1 MKTNKQKNI
10 LKKMCKQGSMF
21 TSRHFLIIV
30 KKQINFK
37 NKLNIEYSISK
48 HSKIKMFKNNNIM
61 FYLIK

>member
-1 MKTNKQKNI
+1 MKTNRQKNI
-10 LKKMCKQGSMF
+10 LKKMCKQGNMYII
-21 TSRHFLIIV
+21 RHYLNIV

-37 NKLNIEYSISK
+37 NKLNIEYSINR